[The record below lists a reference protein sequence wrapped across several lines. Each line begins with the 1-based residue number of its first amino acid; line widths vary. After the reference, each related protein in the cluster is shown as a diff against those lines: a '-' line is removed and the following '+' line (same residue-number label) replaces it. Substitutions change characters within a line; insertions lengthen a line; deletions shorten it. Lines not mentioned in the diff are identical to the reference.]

1 MGISLIANYG
11 NNNQQ
16 SFLKTK
22 SNKGTMVGAGL
33 GVATGLAVSYSTIK
47 NYVTAKQNLAQ
58 AGSGLLDAI
67 KTEKPDF
74 SADKFLKNMKKGT
87 IATAVLNTVA
97 TTAIGIGVGFL
108 VDKAIDYIDNKRAK
122 KTQQA

>member
-33 GVATGLAVSYSTIK
+33 GVATGLAVSYPTIK
-47 NYVTAKQNLAQ
+47 NYVTAKQNLA
-58 AGSGLLDAI
+58 
-67 KTEKPDF
+67 
-74 SADKFLKNMKKGT
+74 
-87 IATAVLNTVA
+87 
-97 TTAIGIGVGFL
+97 
-108 VDKAIDYIDNKRAK
+108 
-122 KTQQA
+122 

>member
-1 MGISLIANYG
+1 
-11 NNNQQ
+11 
-16 SFLKTK
+16 
-22 SNKGTMVGAGL
+22 
-33 GVATGLAVSYSTIK
+33 
-47 NYVTAKQNLAQ
+47 
-58 AGSGLLDAI
+58 
-67 KTEKPDF
+67 
-74 SADKFLKNMKKGT
+74 MKKGT